1 MNKEDDNMDIF
12 DNLIKVYKK
21 NNIGLN
27 TMSLGFF
34 SLYLK
39 KLLNSQ
45 EKNIIVVTPTIYE
58 ANKIYQNFCDTK
70 DVFLYETDDI
80 LTTNAASRS
89 PELKVEKLNL
99 LKESLTDNKKIVIT
113 DINGYLKKLPS
124 INDFKNDILNIEV
137 KKEIA
142 MEKLINKLYDNGYE
156 KETIVT
162 KPGEI
167 GVRGFILDIFPLN
180 EENPVRIEFFGD
192 EVESIRYFDPE
203 TQKSLK
209 NINEISIYSLEN
221 KNKKEFSS
229 LYDYL
234 NSPLVIFKDYSQ
246 IKVSYERIINDIF
259 ELNIENPLY
268 DINEIN
274 EKYVNYFF
282 DLDNNT
288 ISNIDDNIYFDV
300 HLLQRFNSN
309 IELINNYLKE
319 QIKLNKTVIICL
331 STINVNNFLKI
342 LDIDYLLTDIYNI
355 KTNKINVVKY
365 NLKEGF
371 SLKDYVFLS
380 EYELYNKKIE
390 TKRRKIN
397 FNFATK
403 IKDLNK
409 LEIGDYVVHDSHGIG
424 IYNGMK
430 TLTKNNM
437 QQDYIE
443 ILYANNDKLYIPAS
457 KIELISKYTGKEG
470 YAPKINSLNSVAW
483 EKTKQRVKEKIRYEA
498 ERLLKVQAKRSLEK
512 GFAYSKDSEMQLLF
526 ENEFI
531 YELTPDQKKAIEEIK
546 KDMESSSP
554 MDRILCGDVG
564 YGKTEV
570 AFRATFKAINDSK
583 QVLYLCPTTLLSKQ
597 QYESA
602 IDRFKNYPVKIG
614 LLNRFTSKK
623 QEKQIIEDLSSGN
636 IDFVIGT
643 HRLLSED
650 VKPKDLGLL
659 IVDEEQR
666 FGVAHK
672 EKLKEFKSNIDVL
685 TLTAT
690 PIPRTMQMAMVG
702 LRDLSLIETPPKN
715 RHAVLTYVLEE
726 NKKIIKDIIYKEMSR
741 DGQVFILYNKVQE
754 IESKVK
760 ELKLL
765 VPDAKIVY
773 AHGKLPKNQ
782 LEEIMNKFV
791 NKEYDCL
798 VCTTIIETGIDIPN
812 ANSLIIYDASNFGLS
827 QLYQIRGRVGRSDR
841 TAYAYLMYNKNK
853 TLTETA
859 VKRLKVIK
867 EFTELGSGFNIA
879 ARDLSIRGAGDILGA
894 EQAGFIDAVGIE
906 LYMKLLN
913 NEIKLLKGETT
924 FIEENTKSVPLI
936 EVNNHIDDKY
946 VKEEEL
952 KITIHKMINDIT
964 TKEKYN
970 EIKSEIED
978 RFGKLNKDMIIYMNE
993 ELFENL
999 INHFQAK
1006 IIINN
1011 ELFIE
1016 LLFNKEISKKID
1028 YEKLI
1033 MNSLN
1038 ISKDLIFSYKDEQL
1052 HIKLKKKNK
1061 DKEYIL
1067 ILNSLLEKM
1076 YF

>member
-1 MNKEDDNMDIF
+1 MR
-12 DNLIKVYKK
+12 IKSVDSYIIQQEIEVYR
-21 NNIGLN
+21 G
-27 TMSLGFF
+27 
-34 SLYLK
+34 
-39 KLLNSQ
+39 
-45 EKNIIVVTPTIYE
+45 
-58 ANKIYQNFCDTK
+58 
-70 DVFLYETDDI
+70 
-80 LTTNAASRS
+80 
-89 PELKVEKLNL
+89 
-99 LKESLTDNKKIVIT
+99 

-221 KNKKEFSS
+221 KNKKEISS

-397 FNFATK
+397 FNFAIK

-498 ERLLKVQAKRSLEK
+498 ERLLKV
-512 GFAYSKDSEMQLLF
+512 F
-526 ENEFI
+526 
-531 YELTPDQKKAIEEIK
+531 
-546 KDMESSSP
+546 
-554 MDRILCGDVG
+554 
-564 YGKTEV
+564 
-570 AFRATFKAINDSK
+570 
-583 QVLYLCPTTLLSKQ
+583 
-597 QYESA
+597 
-602 IDRFKNYPVKIG
+602 
-614 LLNRFTSKK
+614 
-623 QEKQIIEDLSSGN
+623 
-636 IDFVIGT
+636 
-643 HRLLSED
+643 
-650 VKPKDLGLL
+650 
-659 IVDEEQR
+659 
-666 FGVAHK
+666 
-672 EKLKEFKSNIDVL
+672 
-685 TLTAT
+685 
-690 PIPRTMQMAMVG
+690 
-702 LRDLSLIETPPKN
+702 PPK
-715 RHAVLTYVLEE
+715 H
-726 NKKIIKDIIYKEMSR
+726 
-741 DGQVFILYNKVQE
+741 
-754 IESKVK
+754 
-760 ELKLL
+760 
-765 VPDAKIVY
+765 
-773 AHGKLPKNQ
+773 
-782 LEEIMNKFV
+782 
-791 NKEYDCL
+791 
-798 VCTTIIETGIDIPN
+798 
-812 ANSLIIYDASNFGLS
+812 
-827 QLYQIRGRVGRSDR
+827 
-841 TAYAYLMYNKNK
+841 
-853 TLTETA
+853 
-859 VKRLKVIK
+859 
-867 EFTELGSGFNIA
+867 
-879 ARDLSIRGAGDILGA
+879 
-894 EQAGFIDAVGIE
+894 
-906 LYMKLLN
+906 
-913 NEIKLLKGETT
+913 
-924 FIEENTKSVPLI
+924 
-936 EVNNHIDDKY
+936 
-946 VKEEEL
+946 
-952 KITIHKMINDIT
+952 
-964 TKEKYN
+964 
-970 EIKSEIED
+970 
-978 RFGKLNKDMIIYMNE
+978 
-993 ELFENL
+993 
-999 INHFQAK
+999 
-1006 IIINN
+1006 
-1011 ELFIE
+1011 
-1016 LLFNKEISKKID
+1016 
-1028 YEKLI
+1028 
-1033 MNSLN
+1033 
-1038 ISKDLIFSYKDEQL
+1038 
-1052 HIKLKKKNK
+1052 
-1061 DKEYIL
+1061 
-1067 ILNSLLEKM
+1067 
-1076 YF
+1076 